1 MSVKTTGIV
10 KFTLDPKRP
19 PVLTKKAKARLTAL
33 PEKSID
39 LTDIP
44 ATYGVAWKRPGSLIP
59 EQNKQQITLR
69 IDADVLSFFKTTGRR
84 YQTRINE
91 VLRSYM
97 DAHHEADL
105 ARRPGKSTA
114 R

>member
-1 MSVKTTGIV
+1 MNAKTTGTV

-19 PVLTKKAKARLTAL
+19 PALTKKAMARLAGL
-33 PEKSID
+33 ADKDID

-44 ATYGVAWKRPGSLIP
+44 ATYGVAWSRPGQLIP
-59 EQNKQQITLR
+59 EANKRQITLR
-69 IDADVLSFFKTTGRR
+69 VDADVLAFFRSTGAR
-84 YQTRINE
+84 YQTRMNQ

-97 DAHHEADL
+97 AAQ
-105 ARRPGKSTA
+105 RQPPVSPRQRG

>member
-1 MSVKTTGIV
+1 MRVKTIGTV

-19 PVLTKKAKARLTAL
+19 PTLTKKAKARLARL
-33 PEKSID
+33 ADKDID

-44 ATYGVAWKRPGSLIP
+44 ATHGVAWKRVGLIP
-59 EQNKQQITLR
+59 EENKRQITLR
-69 IDADVLSFFKTTGRR
+69 IDADVLAFFRSTGTR
-84 YQTRINE
+84 YQTRMNQ

-97 DAHHEADL
+97 SAQRQAGVSQ
-105 ARRPGKSTA
+105 RPRG

>member
-1 MSVKTTGIV
+1 MSVKTTGTV

-19 PVLTKKAKARLTAL
+19 PALTKKARARLARL
-33 PEKSID
+33 SDKDID

-44 ATYGVAWKRPGSLIP
+44 ATHGVAWKRVDLLIP
-59 EQNKQQITLR
+59 EANKRQVTLR
-69 IDADVLSFFKTTGRR
+69 IDADVLAFFRSTGTR
-84 YQTRINE
+84 YQTRMNQ

-97 DAHHEADL
+97 SAQRQSEVSQ
-105 ARRPGKSTA
+105 RPRG

>member
-1 MSVKTTGIV
+1 MSVKTAGKV

-19 PVLTKKAKARLTAL
+19 PALTNKTRARLAAL
-33 PEKSID
+33 PDKKID
-39 LTDIP
+39 LSDIP

-59 EQNKQQITLR
+59 EHNKRQITLR
-69 IDADVLSFFKTTGRR
+69 IDADVVDFFKTTGRR
-84 YQTRINE
+84 YQTRMNE

-97 DAHHEADL
+97 EAHQP
-105 ARRPGKSTA
+105 RQSRG